1 MCMTIINP
9 QNIVVIRPS
18 VLQLWAWVI
27 YDPTGIRVVKNG
39 HLASVLQ
46 KGILSKHIRIFG
58 CSHASNIQQS
68 RLVNLGYD
76 FDIPDDFGSG

>member
-1 MCMTIINP
+1 MCTTITSP
-9 QNIVVIRPS
+9 QNIVGIRPS

-46 KGILSKHIRIFG
+46 K
-58 CSHASNIQQS
+58 
-68 RLVNLGYD
+68 
-76 FDIPDDFGSG
+76 